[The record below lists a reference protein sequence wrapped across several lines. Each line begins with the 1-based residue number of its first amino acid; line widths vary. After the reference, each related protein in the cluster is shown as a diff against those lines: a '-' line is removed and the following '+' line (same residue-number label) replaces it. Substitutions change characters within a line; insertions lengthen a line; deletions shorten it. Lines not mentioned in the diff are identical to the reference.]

1 MDIMTKTHDETPEL
15 RVLIIEDSE
24 NDADLIAR
32 ALKKSN
38 GFDLK
43 TERVD
48 NSNDLFRAL
57 TDDEWDLIICDVNIP
72 GLSFKSTLAM
82 IERFDTDTPVII
94 VTGSISSLDL
104 IEMIGYTTS
113 YGYVNKSELWLIGS
127 VVKNIRQIDTEQYQQ
142 LELLTRA
149 LEYKDHNTKEHSDRV
164 VGLSVA
170 VAREMGLSGKSI
182 KYIKRGALLHDIG
195 KVGIPDSILLK
206 KSALTPE
213 EMDIM
218 KLHPQ
223 LGYELLKS
231 SPSMKRVVDIPHYH
245 HERWDGSGYP
255 HGLKGTAIPLA
266 ARIFSVV
273 DVYDAMANSRVYRE
287 ALPKEDVI
295 EYIKTESGKYFDP
308 DVVKAFLNVIEEE
321 E

>member
-1 MDIMTKTHDETPEL
+1 MTKTYSPPEL
-15 RVLIIEDSE
+15 RVLIIEDSS
-24 NDADLIAR
+24 NDAELIER
-32 ALKKSN
+32 ALKRSN
-38 GFDLK
+38 GFELK
-43 TERVD
+43 IERVD
-48 NSNDLFRAL
+48 TSNDLFQAL
-57 TDDEWDLIICDVNIP
+57 TVDEWDLIICDVNIP
-72 GLSFKSTLAM
+72 GFGFKKILDM

-94 VTGSISSLDL
+94 VTGSITSFELF
-104 IEMIGYTTS
+104 EMIGYTTT

-127 VVKNIRQIDTEQYQQ
+127 VVKNIRQIENEQYQQ

-164 VGLSVA
+164 VNLSVD
-170 VAREMGLSGKSI
+170 VAKVMGLSGKAI

-195 KVGIPDSILLK
+195 KVGIPDAILLK
-206 KSALTPE
+206 RGTLTPA
-213 EMDIM
+213 EMDVM

-223 LGYELLKS
+223 LGYDLLKS

-255 HGLKGTAIPLA
+255 YGLKGTIIPLA

-273 DVYDAMANSRVYRE
+273 DVYDAMANDRVYRE

-295 EYIKTESGKYFDP
+295 AYIKTESGKYFDP
-308 DVVKAFLNVIEEE
+308 AVVKAFLEVIEEE